1 MPLINKLFGWQ
12 DIDSATIPSMPA
24 VFLVSHS
31 SYWDIFVV
39 WLFSFTPGFKNLHS
53 IAKPQFRAWYYW
65 PIRSQMR
72 FLYASRVEDKGAG
85 TTQSLLHQFET
96 LPSTAANPKHI
107 LLSPKGTTQNKPWRS
122 GYYYFAKG
130 AEMKIYPLIL
140 NYSTRIITIGTPI
153 DPAATQL
160 EDATAALQ
168 QQLGQTRVINLEAA
182 EYPIHDPHGCPY
194 ESMFP
199 FDMCCVSLLTFI
211 PYWIA
216 LLQQGFYSQAAL
228 TLACVTTAWKYHLDH
243 EGSHSANPAAYQR
256 IEANLA
262 IVTMAHHLAHHVW
275 LRGSLPSI
283 FLLTFAIGGFYYL
296 NSIPRGFLP
305 RRGKYVVYHSFY
317 HMMVAIAAFSLL

>member
-1 MPLINKLFGWQ
+1 MPLINQLLGWQ
-12 DIDSATIPSMPA
+12 DIDPRALPSTPA
-24 VFLVSHS
+24 VVLVSHS

-65 PIRSQMR
+65 PIRCQMR
-72 FLYASRVEDKGAG
+72 FLYASRLEDKGAG
-85 TTQSLLHQFET
+85 TTHTLLHQFES

-130 AEMKIYPLIL
+130 AGLKIYPLIL
-140 NYSTRIITIGTPI
+140 DYSTRTITLGTPI
-153 DPAATQL
+153 DPATTQL

-168 QQLGQTRVINLEAA
+168 QQLGQVRVINPENA

-228 TLACVTTAWKYHLDH
+228 TLACVATAWKYHLDH
-243 EGSHSANPAAYQR
+243 EGSHSPNPAAYQR

-262 IVTMAHHLAHHVW
+262 IATMVHHVAHTLW
-275 LRGSLPSI
+275 SRGSLPPI
-283 FLLTFAIGGFYYL
+283 FLLSFCIGGFYYL
-296 NSIPRGFLP
+296 NSIPRGTRS

-317 HMMVAIAAFSLL
+317 HIMVAIAAYSLL

>member
-1 MPLINKLFGWQ
+1 MPLINQLLGWQ
-12 DIDSATIPSMPA
+12 DIDPRALPSTPA
-24 VFLVSHS
+24 VVLVSHS

-65 PIRSQMR
+65 PIRCQMR
-72 FLYASRVEDKGAG
+72 FLYASRLEDKGAG
-85 TTQSLLHQFET
+85 TTHTLLQQFES

-130 AEMKIYPLIL
+130 AGLKIYPLIL
-140 NYSTRIITIGTPI
+140 DYSTRTITLGTPI
-153 DPAATQL
+153 DPATTQL

-168 QQLGQTRVINLEAA
+168 QQLGQVRVINPENA

-228 TLACVTTAWKYHLDH
+228 TLACVATAWKYHLDH
-243 EGSHSANPAAYQR
+243 EGSHSPNPAAYQR

-262 IVTMAHHLAHHVW
+262 IATMVHHVAHTLW
-275 LRGSLPSI
+275 SRGSLPPI
-283 FLLTFAIGGFYYL
+283 FLLSFCIGGFYYL
-296 NSIPRGFLP
+296 NSIPRGTRS

-317 HMMVAIAAFSLL
+317 HIMVAIAAYSLL